1 LGALLAPR
9 TTTLRIRADKRQ
21 RAIAHF
27 GLASKK
33 RCKRGRMKIDE
44 IILREIGM
52 RLKAPFETSFGTISG
67 RRIALIEAR
76 CEGVSG
82 WGELTAAEG
91 PFYNSETTDTA
102 WTVLCQFLAPL
113 ALGKGIKT
121 ASEVMRLLERVRG
134 HEMAKAALET
144 ALWDV
149 EARQKELPLWKLIGG
164 TRPEIACG
172 VSLGIRRDTSEL
184 LAAVEKELNDG
195 YQRVKIK
202 IKPGKDLAF
211 VAAVRKQF
219 PKTRLMADANSA
231 YRLAD
236 TEFLQKFDAFDLM
249 MLEQPLEWDDMYH
262 HSKLQP
268 LLKTPICLDECIHN
282 PDHAE
287 AAVNL
292 GACRIINIKLGRVG
306 GHAHAKQIEEF
317 CRSRGVSVWCGGML
331 ETGIGRAHN
340 VAMSTL
346 PGFALPGDV
355 SASQRY
361 WEEDLI
367 EPEVE
372 VTRNGTIRV
381 PTAAGI
387 GYAVRT
393 KRIEQLTT
401 RRETLRAASRGVP
414 VAG

>member
-1 LGALLAPR
+1 
-9 TTTLRIRADKRQ
+9 
-21 RAIAHF
+21 
-27 GLASKK
+27 
-33 RCKRGRMKIDE
+33 MKIDE
-44 IILREIGM
+44 IILREIEM
-52 RLKAPFETSFGTISG
+52 RLKGPFETSFATISG
-67 RRIALIEAR
+67 RRIALLEVR
-76 CEGVSG
+76 CDGISG
-82 WGELTAAEG
+82 WGEVTAAEG

-102 WTVLCQFLAPL
+102 WAILSKFVAPL
-113 ALGKGIKT
+113 VLGKSFKT
-121 ASEVMRLLERVRG
+121 ASDVIPLLAPVRG

-149 EARQKELPLWKLIGG
+149 EAQQKGLPLWKLLGG
-164 TRPEIACG
+164 TRKEIACG
-172 VSLGIRRDTSEL
+172 VSLGIRENPQEL
-184 LAAVEKELNDG
+184 IAVVEKELKAG
-195 YQRVKIK
+195 YQRIKMK
-202 IKPGKDLAF
+202 IKPGKDLEF
-211 VAAVRKQF
+211 VAAVRKHL
-219 PKTRLMADANSA
+219 PKIKLMADANSA

-236 TEFLQKFDAFDLM
+236 TEFLKKFDAFDLM
-249 MLEQPLEWDDMYH
+249 MIEQPLEWDDMYH

-287 AAVNL
+287 AAVNM

-317 CRSRGVSVWCGGML
+317 CRSRDVPVWCGGML

-340 VAMSTL
+340 IAMSTL
-346 PGFALPGDV
+346 PGFVLPGDV

-361 WEEDLI
+361 WDEDVI

-372 VTRNGTIRV
+372 VTPNGTIRV
-381 PTAAGI
+381 PAAAGI
-387 GYAVRT
+387 GYAVRR

-401 RRETLRAASRGVP
+401 RQEILRAVSPGVP

>member
-1 LGALLAPR
+1 
-9 TTTLRIRADKRQ
+9 
-21 RAIAHF
+21 
-27 GLASKK
+27 
-33 RCKRGRMKIDE
+33 MKIDE
-44 IILREIGM
+44 IVLREIEM
-52 RLKAPFETSFGTISG
+52 RLKGPFETSFGTISG
-67 RRIALIEAR
+67 RRVALLEVR
-76 CEGVSG
+76 CDGVSG
-82 WGELTAAEG
+82 WGEVTAAEG

-102 WTVLCQFLAPL
+102 WAILYEFVAPL
-113 ALGKGIKT
+113 VLGKSIKT
-121 ASEVMRLLERVRG
+121 APEVTRLFAPVRG

-149 EARQKELPLWKLIGG
+149 EAQQKELPLWKLLGG

-172 VSLGIRRDTSEL
+172 VSLGIRRDPREL
-184 LAAVEKELNDG
+184 IAAVDKELKDG
-195 YQRVKIK
+195 YQRIKMK
-202 IKPGKDLAF
+202 IKPGKDLEF

-219 PKTRLMADANSA
+219 PKIKLMADANSA

-236 TEFLQKFDAFDLM
+236 AELLQKFDEFDLM
-249 MLEQPLEWDDMYH
+249 MIEQPLEWDDMYH

-287 AAVNL
+287 AAINM

-306 GHAHAKQIEEF
+306 GHSHAKRIEEF
-317 CRSRGVSVWCGGML
+317 CRSRGVPVWCGGML

-340 VAMSTL
+340 IAMSTL
-346 PGFALPGDV
+346 PGFVLPGDV

-361 WEEDLI
+361 WDEDVI
-367 EPEVE
+367 EPEVA
-372 VTRNGTIRV
+372 VTSAGTIRV
-381 PTAAGI
+381 PTAPGI
-387 GYAVRT
+387 GYSVRK

-401 RRETLRAASRGVP
+401 GCETLRAVNPSVP